1 VFYCGACAKENG
13 WPTTGTL
20 SLGPCEVCG
29 TKALCNER
37 PSALL
42 PVKKPPKK

>member
-1 VFYCGACAKENG
+1 MFYCEGCAHEND
-13 WPTTGTL
+13 WPTVGTR

-29 TKALCNER
+29 KKALCFDR

-42 PVKKPPKK
+42 PVKKPKK